1 VRSVFFAA
9 TPLPL
14 RLCKCSLQPPITECE
29 LQAFPIIIQGL
40 KPLSPVAYMHIMAPE
55 RAAIAYGYGTALL
68 RYAVAAGG
76 TENEKGPGA

>member
-1 VRSVFFAA
+1 
-9 TPLPL
+9 
-14 RLCKCSLQPPITECE
+14 
-29 LQAFPIIIQGL
+29 
-40 KPLSPVAYMHIMAPE
+40 MHIMAPE